1 MSSYEFKFM
10 TWCDRSASVVE
21 WGSETIIIPY
31 QSPVDNQVHRYY
43 IDNWVVI
50 KDKSGQKKKYLVEVK
65 PMRQTRPPVV
75 SKHKK
80 KTTIIHEQLTWE
92 INQAKWKAAKAYC
105 YKYGMEFI
113 LLTEEHLNIV
123 SE

>member
-1 MSSYEFKFM
+1 MH
-10 TWCDRSASVVE
+10 WCDISTTVVE

-31 QSPVDNQVHRYY
+31 QSPVDNQVHRYF

-50 KDKSGQKKKYLVEVK
+50 KQSDGTKKKYLVEIK
-65 PMRQTRPPVV
+65 PSSQTNPPIS
-75 SKHKK
+75 SKRKK

-92 INQAKWKAAKAYC
+92 VNQAKWTAAKAFC

-113 LLTEEHLNIV
+113 LLTEKHLKLI
-123 SE
+123 